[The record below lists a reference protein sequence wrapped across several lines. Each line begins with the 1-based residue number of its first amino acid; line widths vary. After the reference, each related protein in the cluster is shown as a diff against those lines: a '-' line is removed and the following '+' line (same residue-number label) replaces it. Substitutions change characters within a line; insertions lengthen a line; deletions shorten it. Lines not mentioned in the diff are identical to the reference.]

1 MIDLFNYAINKVL
14 PLTYDNSLSYYE
26 VLMKVLSKINEIIE
40 STNGIDQKFNDLWAA
55 KENKD
60 DLTNLRKLSPT
71 GDFTGSILGN
81 PVMQVLAWILT
92 NSDKIHYLTSQFSD
106 GQTGFVIDGGFFEE
120 TAISHNY
127 NGGIWS

>member
-26 VLMKVLSKINEIIE
+26 VLMKVLSKINEVIE
-40 STNGIDQKFNDLWAA
+40 STNGIDQKFIDLWAA

-71 GDFTGSILGN
+71 GDFTGSIQGIGTL
-81 PVMQVLAWILT
+81 VLIAYIINNRQQITWLIE
-92 NSDKIHYLTSQFSD
+92 QFQH
-106 GQTGFVIDGGFFEE
+106 GATGLVIDCGIFTQALINNSYDGG
-120 TAISHNY
+120 T
-127 NGGIWS
+127 WS